1 MKKLFISQPMNGRTD
16 EEILSQRKQ
25 AVQDVQQLIGEE
37 IEPLN
42 TFFTDY
48 DGKPLEFLG
57 KSIMMMAQADVV
69 YFCKGGEDARGCR
82 VERSAAENYDVKM
95 VVSA

>member
-16 EEILSQRKQ
+16 EEINAERAQ
-25 AVQDVQQLIGEE
+25 AVQDVRQLIGEE
-37 IEPLN
+37 VEPLD

-57 KSIMMMAQADVV
+57 KSIMIMAQADLVH
-69 YFCKGGEDARGCR
+69 FCKGWQNARGCR
-82 VERSAAENYDVKM
+82 VERAAADNYGISIV
-95 VVSA
+95 